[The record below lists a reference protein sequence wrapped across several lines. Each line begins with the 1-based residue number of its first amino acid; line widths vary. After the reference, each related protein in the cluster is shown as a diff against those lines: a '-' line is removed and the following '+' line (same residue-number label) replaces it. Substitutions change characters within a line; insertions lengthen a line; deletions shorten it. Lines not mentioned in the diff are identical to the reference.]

1 MGGMGGQQRQ
11 PRAPLVREEVAD
23 SASTGVV
30 IQWKGRFGWIK
41 ATSDISGF
49 PDSERRGGR
58 IYLHSK
64 DINGADELPEGAEVS
79 FQLYKDK
86 EGLGAKDVTQTGT
99 YAGDVSALI
108 PPSSGPRR
116 PRQNQMGG
124 MGGMGGFGGM
134 MGFPMMGN
142 GWNFGGGGGWNG
154 GRNQPKGAGGAATMA
169 TPAAAPAA
177 GG

>member
-1 MGGMGGQQRQ
+1 MGGMGGQRRQ

-64 DINGADELPEGAEVS
+64 DISGADELPVGAEVS

-116 PRQNQMGG
+116 PRQQ

-154 GRNQPKGAGGAATMA
+154 GGRRNQPKGAGGAAAA
-169 TPAAAPAA
+169 TPAEPAQ
-177 GG
+177 GRRRR

>member
-1 MGGMGGQQRQ
+1 MQAQMDQMMAQMAQLMNNQMPMMQPPQMGGMGGMGGQQRQ
-11 PRAPLVREEVAD
+11 QRAPLVREEVAD

-64 DINGADELPEGAEVS
+64 DINGADELPVGAEVS

-86 EGLGAKDVTQTGT
+86 G
-99 YAGDVSALI
+99 
-108 PPSSGPRR
+108 
-116 PRQNQMGG
+116 
-124 MGGMGGFGGM
+124 
-134 MGFPMMGN
+134 
-142 GWNFGGGGGWNG
+142 
-154 GRNQPKGAGGAATMA
+154 
-169 TPAAAPAA
+169 
-177 GG
+177 